1 MRWFALVLLLLVGC
15 AATPAPVASP
25 SGTPTPSVPRPTHT
39 YVGFQQG
46 LHDEL
51 IAMLE
56 RDQAGRLGGTDT
68 EGDGARTERLR
79 EILDEYG
86 WPTFELVGEDGEDA
100 AWAIA
105 QHSDLDQEFQQY
117 ALALLRYAVADGQ
130 GSPGNLAY
138 LEDRINAANGDNQNY
153 GTQIGCGDDGPQPA
167 TPINDPETVDERR
180 AAADL
185 APLADYL
192 AEMEAI
198 CAEIE

>member
-1 MRWFALVLLLLVGC
+1 MRWLIVVLLLTGC
-15 AATPAPVASP
+15 AAVPFAAPSA
-25 SGTPTPSVPRPTHT
+25 TPTPTPTPRHT
-39 YVGFQQG
+39 YVGFQQE

-51 IAMLE
+51 VAMLE
-56 RDQAGRLGGTDT
+56 RDQAGRLGGQDS
-68 EGDGARTERLR
+68 EGDSARTERLR

-105 QHSDLDQEFQQY
+105 QHSDLDQEFQKY
-117 ALALLRYAVADGQ
+117 ALELLRDAVEVGQ

-138 LEDRINAANGDNQNY
+138 LEDRINVANGDNQNY

-167 TPINDPETVDERR
+167 TPINEPDTVDDRR
-180 AAADL
+180 IAAGL

-192 AEMEAI
+192 AEMVPI

>member
-1 MRWFALVLLLLVGC
+1 MRWLIVVLLLTGC
-15 AATPAPVASP
+15 AAAPVAAP
-25 SGTPTPSVPRPTHT
+25 GATPTPTPTPRHT
-39 YVGFQQG
+39 YIGFQRE

-51 IAMLE
+51 VAMLE
-56 RDQAGRLGGTDT
+56 RDQAGRLGGTDS

-105 QHSDLDQEFQQY
+105 QHSDLDQEFQKY
-117 ALALLRYAVADGQ
+117 ALELLRDAVEVGQ

-138 LEDRINAANGDNQNY
+138 LEDRINVANGDNQNY
-153 GTQIGCGDDGPQPA
+153 GTQVGCGDDGPQPA
-167 TPINDPETVDERR
+167 TPINDPETVDDRR
-180 AAADL
+180 VAAGL

-192 AEMEAI
+192 AEMVPI